1 MRFTRERDER
11 DKHWQTWLLKR
22 SRQLVFA
29 AAMLIFLILTLLFH
43 EKPPET
49 YEMGAMDCRQAI
61 NVA

>member
-29 AAMLIFLILTLLFH
+29 VAMLIFLIFALLFH
-43 EKPPET
+43 EESPET
-49 YEMGAMDCRQAI
+49 YEVGAMDCPQAF